1 MANPDELLEAAE
13 AIRNV
18 RRLPAVQRHE
28 QLEDVLQKAEEWA
41 RREYW
46 KVSEGMTIRT
56 PDPESKYPSSTDV

>member
-28 QLEDVLQKAEEWA
+28 QLEDLLQKATLSTNGVA
-41 RREYW
+41 
-46 KVSEGMTIRT
+46 
-56 PDPESKYPSSTDV
+56 PNSKDLDVL